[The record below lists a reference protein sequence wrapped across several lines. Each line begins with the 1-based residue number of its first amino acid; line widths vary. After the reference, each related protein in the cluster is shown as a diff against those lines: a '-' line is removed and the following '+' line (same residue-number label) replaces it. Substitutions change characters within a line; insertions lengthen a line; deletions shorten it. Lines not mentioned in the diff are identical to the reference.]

1 MIPLLAYRDN
11 SCDPRKCTMKKLE
24 RAGMVRLF
32 SRLSA
37 IPRTSLILDPTAEQA
52 LSPADREKTRT
63 ITALDCSW
71 EVLNTDQVRSWRF
84 KRALPYLLAAN
95 PVNFGRP
102 FRLTS
107 IEAMAAALVILG
119 EKTQAEEILG
129 KVSWGIRFL
138 QLNEEPL
145 AAYAG
150 AQDSQEV
157 IAIQGEFF

>member
-1 MIPLLAYRDN
+1 MIPLLSYRDN
-11 SCDPRKCTMKKLE
+11 SCDPKKCTMKKLE

-32 SRLSA
+32 SRLSS
-37 IPRTSLILDPTAEQA
+37 IPRNSLILDPTAEQA
-52 LSPADREKTRT
+52 LSPADREKTKT

-107 IEAMAAALVILG
+107 AEAMAAALVILG
-119 EKTQAEEILG
+119 ESSQAEMLLSKI
-129 KVSWGIRFL
+129 SWGIRFL
-138 QLNEEPL
+138 ELNREPL
-145 AAYAG
+145 DAYAQ
-150 AQDSQEV
+150 AADSAEIIQ
-157 IAIQGEFF
+157 IQGEFF

>member
-1 MIPLLAYRDN
+1 
-11 SCDPRKCTMKKLE
+11 MKKLE
-24 RAGMVRLF
+24 KAGMVRLF
-32 SRLSA
+32 SRLSS

-52 LSPADREKTRT
+52 LSFADREKTRT

-71 EVLNTDQVRSWRF
+71 AVLDTDQVRSWKF

-95 PVNFGRP
+95 PVNFGKP

-119 EKTQAEEILG
+119 EPIQAEEILS

-145 AAYAG
+145 QAYA
-150 AQDSQEV
+150 AAPDSAAV
-157 IAIQGEFF
+157 IAIQSEFF